1 MASSGSPLLRH
12 LFNSLVK
19 AVTEVKELKE
29 EKKEYDNC
37 SRDRSYSVTS
47 IDSGYFEGSG
57 QGCPLRLG
65 LNEKR
70 QNRDV
75 GTNLP
80 IISLDEVSEHS
91 SHNDGWMVIYDRVY
105 DVTNFLRE
113 HPGGEEVMAEYLGY
127 DATFAFRGV
136 GHSEDAVEMLEEF
149 LIGILPA
156 HERLQI
162 SP

>member
-1 MASSGSPLLRH
+1 MS
-12 LFNSLVK
+12 
-19 AVTEVKELKE
+19 
-29 EKKEYDNC
+29 
-37 SRDRSYSVTS
+37 
-47 IDSGYFEGSG
+47 
-57 QGCPLRLG
+57 
-65 LNEKR
+65 
-70 QNRDV
+70 
-75 GTNLP
+75 TNLP

-91 SHNDGWMVIYDRVY
+91 SRNDGWMVIYDRVY

-113 HPGGEEVMAEYLGY
+113 HPGGEEVIQRDFFQVITISKHVLKSECNKFELRNNMVKTDFLPEALWVLSLVIVGFLFFFFVIFLEKVMAEYLGY